1 MQALWYLHKKSTPFP
16 SKIKSLPL
24 LFPSLSRHRHLQL
37 SFFFESSLL
46 FTNFH
51 KYSLKHSSRYNFVC
65 SLTTSSVSSTR
76 VVYANLIQ
84 WYASIIDCVD
94 ASDTISH
101 WWDSGNATDAS
112 WQKKKRIAC
121 QIVVV
126 AQSTAYFA
134 TCTMKSPSPEWLES
148 GGDLGPH
155 CRPKSTNKQP
165 VIIEGAKWER
175 RTCPWHV

>member
-112 WQKKKRIAC
+112 WQKKKKKNSMPDRSCCSVDSLFCNVHNEITIAGM
-121 QIVVV
+121 
-126 AQSTAYFA
+126 ARKRRRFGA
-134 TCTMKSPSPEWLES
+134 TL
-148 GGDLGPH
+148 
-155 CRPKSTNKQP
+155 
-165 VIIEGAKWER
+165 
-175 RTCPWHV
+175 